1 MNKKLLQ
8 TVLVLFSTLLLSGCN
23 MVLFDSSGSTG
34 REIGDTMLLTMGLM
48 LIVVIPTIILSVW
61 MPAKYHE
68 SKEDSEYS
76 PEWDH
81 SNKIEFWAWGVPV
94 IIIAVLAVIAYK
106 TSYSLDPSKE
116 LESDKEPVTIQVVA
130 MDWKWLFIY
139 PEQQVAT
146 VNEIAFPADRPV
158 EFLITSATTMNSFFI
173 PALGSQIYAMAG
185 MENRLNLM
193 ATEEGEY
200 RGISANY
207 SGFGF
212 AGMRFK
218 AKATSEEGFEQWLA
232 SVRAS
237 DKQLTD
243 DEYARLG
250 NKTRD
255 HGVEYF
261 STVNPLQYKNI
272 IESFTGVQNGSN

>member
-1 MNKKLLQ
+1 MNIKLIRAA
-8 TVLVLFSTLLLSGCN
+8 VLLFSTVLLSGCN
-23 MVLFDSSGSTG
+23 MVLFDSSGATG

-48 LIVVIPTIILSVW
+48 LLVVIPTILLSIF
-61 MPAKYHE
+61 MPAKYHT
-68 SKEDSEYS
+68 SKTDAEYD

-81 SNKIEFWAWGVPV
+81 SSKIEFWAWGVPV
-94 IIIAVLAVIAYK
+94 IIIVILATIAYK

-116 LESDKEPVTIQVVA
+116 IESDLDPVTIQVVA

-146 VNEIAFPADRPV
+146 VNEIAFPANRPV

-200 RGISANY
+200 RGISSNY

-218 AKATSEEGFEQWLA
+218 AHAVSEEGFQQWLDKVKA
-232 SVRAS
+232 SGAALS
-237 DKQLTD
+237 DA
-243 DEYARLG
+243 EYARLQE
-250 NKTRD
+250 KTRD
-255 HGVEYF
+255 HKVEYF
-261 STVNPLQYKNI
+261 SSVEPLHYKNI
-272 IESFTGVQNGSN
+272 IESFTGVQNGPN